1 MCPLIK
7 KEMPN
12 LSTLVPRNDMVPTYV
27 HTKKKSKCVRKR
39 EIKTNT
45 CFLLN

>member
-12 LSTLVPRNDMVPTYV
+12 LSTLVPRNDMVPTCYV
-27 HTKKKSKCVRKR
+27 HTKKSKCVRK
-39 EIKTNT
+39 EK
-45 CFLLN
+45 